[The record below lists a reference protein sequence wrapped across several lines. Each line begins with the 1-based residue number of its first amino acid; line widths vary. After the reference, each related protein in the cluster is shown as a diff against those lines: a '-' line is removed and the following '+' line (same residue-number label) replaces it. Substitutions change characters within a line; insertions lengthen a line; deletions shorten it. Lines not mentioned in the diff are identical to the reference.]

1 MADIKQ
7 INYQKICTSLLKGL
21 PERATEVIVR
31 RFGLKTGENET
42 LEAIGETYG
51 ITRERVR
58 QIERE
63 GLSKVKSKMGE
74 YKDVLEYFSKT
85 LDSYGGARKESSL
98 VSLFGKEKNYPHIL
112 FLITLSGDIV
122 KHSQDKEFYDF
133 WARNNKLVESAKQ
146 IISHA
151 INTLNKDKKPVSF
164 DKIFEFEKSNVSS
177 VLNKKAD
184 KKIVES
190 YIEISK
196 IIQKNSEG
204 NFGLKNWVEINPKGI
219 KDRAY
224 LVFKKLG
231 KALHFSEVAQ
241 EIESQFASLNKKAH
255 VATVHNEL
263 IKDQRFV
270 LVGRGLYALKEWG
283 YEPGVVRE
291 IIVKVM
297 REDNKPMHKDEI
309 ISAVLKQRMVKENT
323 VFLNLQNKNYFQRDN
338 SGRYIVKEA

>member
-1 MADIKQ
+1 MINTKQ
-7 INYQKICTSLLKGL
+7 INYQKICSSLLKGL
-21 PERATEVIVR
+21 PERAIDVIVR

-63 GLSKVKSKMGE
+63 GLSKVKSRIGD
-74 YKDVLEYFSKT
+74 YKDILEYFRKT
-85 LDSYGGARKESSL
+85 LDSFGGARKESSL
-98 VSLFGKEKNYPHIL
+98 VSLFGKEKNYSHIL

-122 KHSQDKEFYDF
+122 KYSQDKEYYDF
-133 WARNNKLVESAKQ
+133 WARDNKLIESAKQ
-146 IISHA
+146 IISHT
-151 INTLNKDKKPVSF
+151 INSLNKDKKPVSF
-164 DKIFEFEKSNVSS
+164 DKIFDAEKSNVSS
-177 VLNKKAD
+177 VLDKKAD
-184 KKIVES
+184 RKVVES

-196 IIQKNSEG
+196 VIQKNSEG
-204 NFGLKNWVEINPKGI
+204 NYGLKNWVEINPKGI

-224 LVFKKLG
+224 LVFKKIN
-231 KALHFSEVAQ
+231 KALHFSEVAK
-241 EIESQFASLNKKAH
+241 EIENQFASLNKKAH

-263 IKDQRFV
+263 IKDSRFV

-297 REDNKPMHKDEI
+297 KENSKPMHKDEI

-323 VFLNLQNKNYFQRDN
+323 VFLNLQNKNYFQRDI
-338 SGRYIVKEA
+338 SGKYIVKEA